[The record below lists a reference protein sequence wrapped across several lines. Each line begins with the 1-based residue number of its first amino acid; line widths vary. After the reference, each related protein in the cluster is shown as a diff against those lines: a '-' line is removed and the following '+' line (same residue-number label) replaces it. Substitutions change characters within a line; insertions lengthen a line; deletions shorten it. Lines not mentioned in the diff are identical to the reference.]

1 MMETLKTNNL
11 YIFRSIRKLLLVSVI
26 VLIFNCCDKDDSDSD
41 TSSVTITS
49 ISPESPASLS
59 FGQRVTIIYDY
70 TVVEPEGVRI
80 WVMPYTMGAI
90 SPAYSY
96 TSSPLI
102 KGTGSR
108 TVGFS
113 ITSGDSTVVDQ
124 IRIKIATANGQETI
138 SEFNEEVAY
147 TFTD

>member
-1 MMETLKTNNL
+1 MEALKTNNL
-11 YIFRSIRKLLLVSVI
+11 HFIRLTGKVLLVSVL

-41 TSSVTITS
+41 TSNVTITS

-59 FGQRVTIIYDY
+59 FGQRVTIIYSY
-70 TVVEPEGVRI
+70 KVVEPEGVRI

-102 KGTGSR
+102 RGTGTR

-124 IRIKIATANGQETI
+124 ITIRIGTANGQETI
-138 SEFNEEVAY
+138 SEFNEEVKY